1 MCLVGAERTLI
12 GSADRVTVVSESLRR
27 YFAERYDATAEF
39 IPNGIPNKQR
49 VPPGTLLTA
58 HDLVPGKYV
67 LFASR
72 LTPEKGCHD
81 LIAAFNTLDATLLA
95 QSGMKLVIAGGTAPE
110 NYLAELRAQADP
122 ERVCF
127 VGHLGGDELAEVF
140 SNAYAFVL
148 PSYIEGMSMALL
160 EAIAY
165 ALPVLASDIPE
176 NRAVLGDFGTY
187 CAPRNVADL
196 RRELD
201 RLIRSPNA
209 AFRMSDRMA
218 RLCAPGLASSC
229 GTLRPPVPHRYA
241 APPRYRCRCAR
252 QRMTLFTTAPR
263 LLVDRLLQKFGR
275 AAGLVLLARVLQ
287 NLNGFLLSILIV
299 RRFGLQGAGTLV
311 IATIA
316 IVVLALIGT
325 CGLPYT
331 LARMNIDPRQR
342 NTVGL
347 FACMAVVPLSLPF
360 VGALGLIV
368 GHSHKEAL
376 VIALLALGGPFF
388 AQTNITNAL
397 QVLLNKPG
405 DAIIPPIGNLLG
417 LIVAA
422 WVSPGFVTF
431 AAILAAFRFA
441 AIGCAFLRLPCRR
454 TSFRM
459 LITHMADGARYLIA
473 DAINLGTDQAAM
485 LILSFILSRAQLG
498 LLGLCRQL
506 ITVSDTPGWS
516 QIQAF
521 YPGMVADPARNGPLL
536 ISRLRWIGIVS
547 AASVALLTAPLGLWI
562 YRAPGFL
569 VLAPLLQVSTPI

>member
-1 MCLVGAERTLI
+1 
-12 GSADRVTVVSESLRR
+12 
-27 YFAERYDATAEF
+27 
-39 IPNGIPNKQR
+39 
-49 VPPGTLLTA
+49 
-58 HDLVPGKYV
+58 
-67 LFASR
+67 
-72 LTPEKGCHD
+72 
-81 LIAAFNTLDATLLA
+81 
-95 QSGMKLVIAGGTAPE
+95 
-110 NYLAELRAQADP
+110 
-122 ERVCF
+122 
-127 VGHLGGDELAEVF
+127 
-140 SNAYAFVL
+140 
-148 PSYIEGMSMALL
+148 
-160 EAIAY
+160 
-165 ALPVLASDIPE
+165 
-176 NRAVLGDFGTY
+176 
-187 CAPRNVADL
+187 
-196 RRELD
+196 
-201 RLIRSPNA
+201 
-209 AFRMSDRMA
+209 
-218 RLCAPGLASSC
+218 
-229 GTLRPPVPHRYA
+229 
-241 APPRYRCRCAR
+241 
-252 QRMTLFTTAPR
+252 MTLFTTAPR

-316 IVVLALIGT
+316 IVILALIGT

-331 LARMNIDPRQR
+331 LARMNIDPKQR

-422 WVSPGFVTF
+422 WVGPGFVTF

-569 VLAPLLQVSTPI
+569 VLAPLLQVSTPIRYLLAAYDTRLRALGLVAASNRISAIRGVLTLAIIPAGAWAAGAFGAVVAIIIQVVLATYLTRRVPIYGTQPALKSFAIVKPIS